1 MIGYGNPNR
10 TYLQYLSQTTYL
22 DSLLPE
28 LNSYPY
34 ADNNSQEAIDEIN
47 VLINATNELSSN
59 AELEKR
65 YFLYDEKFEDYI
77 INVLSN
83 KGIPYED
90 VSNIV
95 KDLHNDI
102 VPIIT
107 KLKYNYQRI
116 RPLQLSFMYQ
126 MGLYPYQCK
135 NCDSPSYPSG
145 HSLQSRIY
153 CEVLGNKYPKYY
165 KQLMEL
171 ANDISK
177 SRIYLGVHYP
187 SDCTFANYVSD
198 VILNHPEFK
207 RKYKL

>member
-1 MIGYGNPNR
+1 MFGYGNPNR
-10 TYLQYLSQTTYL
+10 SYLKYLSEKTYL

-28 LNSYPY
+28 LTSYPFP
-34 ADNNSQEAIDEIN
+34 DNNSQEAIDEVN
-47 VLINATNELSSN
+47 TLIKATNELSSN
-59 AELEKR
+59 EELEKR
-65 YFLYDEKFEDYI
+65 YKLYDEKFEDYI

-90 VSNIV
+90 VKAIV

-107 KLKYNYQRI
+107 KLKYQYQRV
-116 RPLQLSFMYQ
+116 RPLQLSYIFE

-135 NCDSPSYPSG
+135 FCDSPSYPSG
-145 HSLQSRIY
+145 HALQSRIY
-153 CEVLGNKYPKYY
+153 CEVLGNRYPKYY
-165 KQLMEL
+165 NQLMQL
-171 ANDISK
+171 AADISN

-187 SDCTFANYVSD
+187 SDCTFANYVAD

-207 RKYKL
+207 RKFKL

>member
-1 MIGYGNPNR
+1 MLGYGNPNR
-10 TYLQYLSQTTYL
+10 KYLQYLNEKNYL

-34 ADNNSQEAIDEIN
+34 PDNNSQEAIDEIN
-47 VLINATNELSSN
+47 VLINSTNELSSN
-59 AELEKR
+59 TEIKKR
-65 YFLYDEKFEDYI
+65 YFLYDEKFEEYI

-107 KLKYNYQRI
+107 KLKYNYQRV
-116 RPLQLSFMYQ
+116 RPLQLSFLFQ
-126 MGLYPYQCK
+126 MSLYPYQCK
-135 NCDSPSYPSG
+135 NCDTPSYPSG
-145 HSLQSRIY
+145 HALQSKIY

-165 KQLMEL
+165 NQLMEL

-187 SDCTFANYVSD
+187 SDCTFANYVGN

>member
-1 MIGYGNPNR
+1 MLGYGNPNR
-10 TYLQYLSQTTYL
+10 KYLQYLNEASYL

-34 ADNNSQEAIDEIN
+34 PDVNSQEAIDEIN
-47 VLINATNELSSN
+47 LLINATNELSSN
-59 AELEKR
+59 QQIEKS
-65 YFLYDEKFEDYI
+65 YILYDEKFEDYI

-90 VSNIV
+90 LSKIV

-116 RPLQLSFMYQ
+116 RPLQLSYMYQ
-126 MGLYPYQCK
+126 MALYPYQCK
-135 NCDSPSYPSG
+135 NCDTPSYPSG
-145 HSLQSRIY
+145 HSIQSKIY

-165 KQLMEL
+165 KQLIEL

-187 SDCTFANYVSD
+187 SDCTFANYVGD

>member
-1 MIGYGNPNR
+1 MLGYGNPNR
-10 TYLQYLSQTTYL
+10 KYLQYLNETSYL

-28 LNSYPY
+28 LSSYPY
-34 ADNNSQEAIDEIN
+34 PDNNSQEAIDEIN

-59 AELEKR
+59 QQIEKR
-65 YFLYDEKFEDYI
+65 YLLYDDKFEDYI

-83 KGIPYED
+83 KGIPFED

-135 NCDSPSYPSG
+135 KCDSPSYPSG
-145 HSLQSRIY
+145 HSLQSKIY

-165 KQLMEL
+165 KQLIEL
-171 ANDISK
+171 ANDISN

-187 SDCTFANYVSD
+187 SDCTFANYVGD